1 MKKFTY
7 LLLSSL
13 VFTNLLS
20 CASDSEL
27 IISNQMEAL
36 PNVQTLATKNPKA
49 DELVKKMVD
58 KRFNFADKN
67 KDKNLVFNEFKGLE
81 SENADIMKK
90 RFDKVDSNKDTSIS
104 YEEFVKADT
113 SIIKATVKQLFAMLD
128 QNRNTFIEANEEL
141 DMVVEIDYQ
150 SAVDGGNKVTM
161 AQVKKDYLACDLDKD
176 NKLSLDEYQMGALK
190 YMLMSEVDPY
200 KNSMKKAINPVSMD
214 RFVKAVSNGLK
225 K

>member
-20 CASDSEL
+20 CTSDSEL
-27 IISNQMEAL
+27 IISNQMETL

-90 RFDKVDSNKDTSIS
+90 RFDKVDSNKDSIIS

-113 SIIKATVKQLFAMLD
+113 SVIKATVKQLFAMLD

-150 SAVDGGNKVTM
+150 SAVDGGNKVTIE
-161 AQVKKDYLACDLDKD
+161 QVKKDYLACDLDKD

-190 YMLMSEVDPY
+190 YMIMSEVDPY
-200 KNSMKKAINPVSMD
+200 KNSIKKAINPVSMD